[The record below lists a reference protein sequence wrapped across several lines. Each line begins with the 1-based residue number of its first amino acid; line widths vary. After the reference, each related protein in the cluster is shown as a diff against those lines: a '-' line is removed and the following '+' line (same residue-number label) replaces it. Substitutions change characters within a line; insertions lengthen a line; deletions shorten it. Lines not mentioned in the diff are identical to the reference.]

1 MTNDGEPLP
10 PTPEWAK
17 LFTFNE
23 ANRRRYARLVAK
35 AWADDQFN
43 RDLEANAADV
53 LRREGFEIPED
64 AEVAVIRAPLELPQP
79 IRYLLVIP
87 EKPNFLISDLSIEQQ
102 EALGDFIS
110 DRFDPPVEIPCCI
123 PPYT

>member
-17 LFTFNE
+17 LLRFNE

-64 AEVAVIRAPLELPQP
+64 AEVAVIRAPLEGGRDSSTVRVTAANP
-79 IRYLLVIP
+79 
-87 EKPNFLISDLSIEQQ
+87 
-102 EALGDFIS
+102 
-110 DRFDPPVEIPCCI
+110 I
-123 PPYT
+123 PPGNTGKAELLDQRPVDRAARGPWRFHQRPV